1 MSRSSDPHG
10 PSKALTNSEDRLA
23 KIVSSKSHQTRDLC
37 VTSASGARITPSPP
51 GDLCVTSASGARI
64 TPSPPEDL
72 CVTSASGAR
81 ITPSPWGEGRGEG
94 IPAYPVLSTSKT
106 YT

>member
-37 VTSASGARITPSPP
+37 VTSASGARITPSP
-51 GDLCVTSASGARI
+51 
-64 TPSPPEDL
+64 
-72 CVTSASGAR
+72 
-81 ITPSPWGEGRGEG
+81 WGEGRGEG

-106 YT
+106 YTQVGNIGEYGPDCGDSPSP

>member
-1 MSRSSDPHG
+1 MVSQSSAPHR
-10 PSKALTNSEDRLA
+10 PSKDLTNSENRLA
-23 KIVSSKSHQTRDLC
+23 KIVSSKSLPTRDLC

-51 GDLCVTSASGARI
+51 G
-64 TPSPPEDL
+64 DL

-106 YT
+106 YTKVCNIGENGPDCGDT

>member
-37 VTSASGARITPSPP
+37 VTSASGARITPSPWGERAGVRGSLLILSFLP
-51 GDLCVTSASGARI
+51 LRPIRKCAKSVKMARI
-64 TPSPPEDL
+64 
-72 CVTSASGAR
+72 A
-81 ITPSPWGEGRGEG
+81 G
-94 IPAYPVLSTSKT
+94 IPPHPNPLPAETFA
-106 YT
+106 